1 MHTVGRH
8 VNTFTEIAY
17 NSAYCYFKVMAVQKN
32 NKAQSNYLEFFEF
45 EKLISGLCSSFVD
58 VDCGKVDDQIEDAL
72 KKIVKA
78 LDIERSTLG
87 QYSEE
92 KNQIVITHSWAS
104 EGIEKVPL
112 FIIGDELYPW
122 ATNKILNKEIVII
135 SKADDFPE
143 EANIDKDSFKNI
155 GHKSGVAIPLSIANL
170 PLGLLTFLTYTKE
183 RDWPGE
189 LIYGLKIIGEVFS
202 NALLRKKTD
211 EKLKRAFD
219 EINKLKEQL
228 KEENI
233 YLREEIKLDHNYAD
247 IIGNGAALKYA
258 LHRVEQVAQT
268 DTTVLIEGET
278 GTGKELI
285 ARAIH
290 NKSKRK
296 DRSLIKVNC
305 AAMSLNL
312 IESELFGHEKGA
324 FTGAVAMR
332 IGRFELADKGTIFL
346 DEIGEL
352 SLEIQVKL
360 LRVLQEGEFERLG
373 SSKTIKVDVRVI
385 TATNRILKEEVQD
398 GKFREDLFY
407 RLSVFTIS
415 VPSLNERREDIPL
428 LAEFLVKKF
437 NKKLGKKITKISRQT
452 LNTLQNY
459 SWPGNIRE
467 LENVIERAMV
477 VADGSALVIKPSDFS
492 ITKTKVIL
500 LEDIEREHIIK
511 VLEIANWRVRGE
523 NGAAEIL
530 GLKPT
535 TLDSK
540 IRKLNT
546 DRKR

>member
-1 MHTVGRH
+1 
-8 VNTFTEIAY
+8 
-17 NSAYCYFKVMAVQKN
+17 MAVQKN
-32 NKAQSNYLEFFEF
+32 TKAQSNYLEFFQF
-45 EKLISGLCSSFVD
+45 EKLISDLCSSFVD
-58 VDCGKVDDQIEDAL
+58 VDCSKVDDRIEGAL

-92 KNQIVITHSWAS
+92 KNEIVITHSWAS
-104 EGIEKVPL
+104 EGVEKIPL
-112 FIIGDELYPW
+112 FIITGELYPW

-135 SKADDFPE
+135 PKADDFPE
-143 EANIDKDSFKNI
+143 EANIDKESFKNF
-155 GHKSGVAIPLSIANL
+155 GHKSGVAIPLSIAKL
-170 PLGLLTFLTYTKE
+170 PLGLITFSTYTRE
-183 RDWPGE
+183 RDWPEE
-189 LIYGLKIIGEVFS
+189 LIHGLKLIGEVFS
-202 NALLRKKTD
+202 NALHRKQTD
-211 EKLKRAFD
+211 EKLKNAFD
-219 EINKLKEQL
+219 EINILKEQL
-228 KEENI
+228 KEENH

-258 LHRVEQVAQT
+258 LHRVEQVAPT

-296 DRSLIKVNC
+296 DRALIKVNC
-305 AAMSLNL
+305 AAMPLNL
-312 IESELFGHEKGA
+312 IESELFGHDKGA
-324 FTGAVAMR
+324 FTGAVEKR

-352 SLEIQVKL
+352 SLDIQVKL
-360 LRVLQEGEFERLG
+360 LRVMQESEFERLG
-373 SSKTIKVDVRVI
+373 SSKTINVDVRVI

-398 GKFREDLFY
+398 GKFREDLYY

-437 NKKLGKKITKISRQT
+437 NKKLGKKITKISKQT
-452 LNTLQNY
+452 LNTLQKY

-477 VADGSALVIKPSDFS
+477 IADGSALVIKPSDFS
-492 ITKTKVIL
+492 ITKTKAIL
-500 LEDIEREHIIK
+500 LEDIEREHISK
-511 VLEIANWRVRGE
+511 VLEIANWRVRGKD
-523 NGAAEIL
+523 GAAEIL

-540 IRKLNT
+540 IRKLNI
-546 DRKR
+546 DRSR

>member
-1 MHTVGRH
+1 
-8 VNTFTEIAY
+8 
-17 NSAYCYFKVMAVQKN
+17 
-32 NKAQSNYLEFFEF
+32 
-45 EKLISGLCSSFVD
+45 LISELCSSFVD
-58 VDCGKVDDQIEDAL
+58 VDCSKVDDQIEGAL

-92 KNQIVITHSWAS
+92 RNEIVITHSWAS
-104 EGIEKVPL
+104 EGIEKIPL
-112 FIIGDELYPW
+112 FIITGVLYPW

-135 SKADDFPE
+135 SKADDFPD
-143 EANIDKDSFKNI
+143 EANIDKESFKNL
-155 GHKSGVAIPLSIANL
+155 GHKSGVAIPLSIAKL
-170 PLGLLTFLTYTKE
+170 PLGLITFSTYTSE
-183 RDWPGE
+183 RDWPEE
-189 LIYGLKIIGEVFS
+189 LIHGLKLIGEVFS
-202 NALLRKKTD
+202 NAILRKQTD
-211 EKLKRAFD
+211 EKLKKAFD
-219 EINKLKEQL
+219 EIHKLKEQL

-247 IIGNGAALKYA
+247 IIGNSAALKYA
-258 LHRVEQVAQT
+258 LHRVEQVAET

-296 DRSLIKVNC
+296 DRALIKVNC
-305 AAMSLNL
+305 AAMPLNL

-324 FTGAVAMR
+324 FTGAVEKR

-352 SLEIQVKL
+352 SLDIQVKL

-407 RLSVFTIS
+407 RLSVFIIS

-428 LAEFLVKKF
+428 LTEFLVKKF
-437 NKKLGKKITKISRQT
+437 NKITKISKQT
-452 LNTLQNY
+452 LNTLQNC
-459 SWPGNIRE
+459 SWSGNIRE

-477 VADGSALVIKPSDFS
+477 IADGSTLVIKPSDFS
-492 ITKTKVIL
+492 ITKTKATL
-500 LEDIEREHIIK
+500 LEDVEREHIIK
-511 VLEIANWRVRGE
+511 VLENSNWRVRGK

-540 IRKLNT
+540 IQKLNI
-546 DRKR
+546 DRRR

>member
-1 MHTVGRH
+1 
-8 VNTFTEIAY
+8 
-17 NSAYCYFKVMAVQKN
+17 MAVQKN
-32 NKAQSNYLEFFEF
+32 KSQSNYLEFFQF
-45 EKLISGLCSSFVD
+45 EKLISELCSSFVD
-58 VDCGKVDDQIEDAL
+58 VDCSKVDDQIEGAL
-72 KKIVKA
+72 KKIVKD

-92 KNQIVITHSWAS
+92 KKEIVITHSWAS

-112 FIIGDELYPW
+112 FIITGESYPW

-135 SKADDFPE
+135 SKAEDFPE
-143 EANIDKDSFKNI
+143 EAKIDKESFKKI

-170 PLGLLTFLTYTKE
+170 PLGLVTFFTYTKE
-183 RDWPGE
+183 RDWPE
-189 LIYGLKIIGEVFS
+189 EIINGLKLIGEVFS
-202 NALLRKKTD
+202 NAILRKQND
-211 EKLKRAFD
+211 EKLKKAFD

-228 KEENI
+228 KEENL
-233 YLREEIKLDHNYAD
+233 YLKEEIKLDHNHAD
-247 IIGNGAALKYA
+247 IIGSGAALKYA
-258 LHRVEQVAQT
+258 LHRVEQVAPT

-296 DRSLIKVNC
+296 DRALIKVNC
-305 AAMSLNL
+305 AAMSSNL

-324 FTGAVAMR
+324 FTGAVAQR
-332 IGRFELADKGTIFL
+332 LGRFELADKGTIFL

-352 SLEIQVKL
+352 SQDVQAKL

-373 SSKTIKVDVRVI
+373 SSKTIKADVRVI
-385 TATNRILKEEVQD
+385 TATNRILKEEVHD
-398 GKFREDLFY
+398 GNFREDLFY

-437 NKKLGKKITKISRQT
+437 NKKLGKKITKISKHT

-459 SWPGNIRE
+459 SWPGNVRE

-477 VADGSALVIKPSDFS
+477 VADETGLVIKPSDFS
-492 ITKTKVIL
+492 ITKTKAIL

-511 VLEIANWRVRGE
+511 VLEMANWRVRGK

-540 IRKLNT
+540 IRKLSI
-546 DRKR
+546 DRPR